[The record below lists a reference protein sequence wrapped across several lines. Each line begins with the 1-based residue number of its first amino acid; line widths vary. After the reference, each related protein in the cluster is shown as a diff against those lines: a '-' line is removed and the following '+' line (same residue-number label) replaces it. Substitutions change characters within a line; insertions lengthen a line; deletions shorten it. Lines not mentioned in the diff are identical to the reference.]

1 MNSEVESM
9 NNTHDAHRVVPFPRM
24 RRVYVDTLHLGH
36 RKHTIHALIEAD
48 VTAARR
54 IIADHRAR
62 TGETLSF
69 TAFALSCL
77 GQAVDRNRYM
87 HALRNWRGQ
96 LVLFDEVDVTTMF
109 EVQAGDERFP
119 LAHVIRAVNK
129 RSFRD
134 LHDEIRSYQTARKR
148 EANPYERLLPLY
160 TLVPGP
166 IRRLVWRTLFRLPHL
181 AKQNV
186 GTTTL
191 TAVGMFGQGG
201 GWGITM
207 PIYTL
212 GVTLGGIDQRPA
224 WVDGQVA
231 PREYLCITL
240 SFDHDIVD
248 GAPAAR
254 FARHLKDL
262 LEGAYGLAP
271 AADGEAAVAGAT
283 GG

>member
-1 MNSEVESM
+1 MSKTRAV
-9 NNTHDAHRVVPFPRM
+9 HRVVPVPRM
-24 RRVYVDTLHLGH
+24 RQVYIDTLHLGH

-48 VTAARR
+48 VTAPRR
-54 IIADHRAR
+54 LIAEHKAR

-69 TAFALSCL
+69 TAFALACL
-77 GQAVDRNRYM
+77 GRAIDGNPYM
-87 HALRNWRGQ
+87 HAMRNWRNQ
-96 LVLFDEVDVTTMF
+96 LILFDEVDVTTMF

-129 RSFRD
+129 RSFREI
-134 LHDEIRSYQTARKR
+134 HDEIRGYQTARRR

-166 IRRLVWRTLFRLPHL
+166 IRRLAWKALFRCPHL

-186 GTTTL
+186 GTATL
-191 TAVGMFGQGG
+191 TAVGMFGEGS

-212 GVTLGGIDQRPA
+212 GVTLGGIAHRTVVA
-224 WVDGQVA
+224 GGQTET
-231 PREYLCITL
+231 REYLCITL

-254 FARHLKDL
+254 FAGHLKEL
-262 LEGAYGLAP
+262 LESGHGLA
-271 AADGEAAVAGAT
+271 
-283 GG
+283 

>member
-1 MNSEVESM
+1 MSKTQAV
-9 NNTHDAHRVVPFPRM
+9 HRVVPVPRM
-24 RRVYVDTLHLGH
+24 RQVYVDTLHLGH
-36 RKHTIHALIEAD
+36 RKHTVHALIEAD
-48 VTAARR
+48 VTLARHT
-54 IIADHRAR
+54 IAEHKAR

-69 TAFALSCL
+69 TAFVLGCF
-77 GQAVDRNRYM
+77 GQAVDRNHYM
-87 HALRNWRGQ
+87 HALRNWRNQ

-134 LHDEIRSYQTARKR
+134 IHDEIRSYQTARERKP
-148 EANPYERLLPLY
+148 NPYERLLPLY

-166 IRRLVWRTLFRLPHL
+166 LRRLVWKALFRCPHL

-207 PIYTL
+207 PLYTL
-212 GVTLGGIDQRPA
+212 GVTLGGIEQKA
-224 WVDGQVA
+224 VLVGGQVE
-231 PREYLCITL
+231 PREHLCITL

-254 FARHLKDL
+254 FAQHFKEL
-262 LEGAYGLAP
+262 LESGHGLGP
-271 AADGEAAVAGAT
+271 
-283 GG
+283 